1 LRFLPTPAKNSAQSS
16 GQNLQGKLSNTNF
29 GGGECSATLKMPSRL
44 SFAGTSVTDC
54 FEAQGASTW
63 AKKNG
68 SASPKNFHLWLRS
81 NYCFEAQGAS
91 TWAKKNGGGEWIFE
105 HLNIPSSEIPP
116 RPQAGA
122 GKPPSLK

>member
-68 SASPKNFHLWLRS
+68 
-81 NYCFEAQGAS
+81 
-91 TWAKKNGGGEWIFE
+91 GGEWIFE
-105 HLNIPSSEIPP
+105 HLNIPSSEIPL